1 MATLQ
6 KIRNR
11 AGLLIAIIVGM
22 ALFAFV
28 LGDLFKSGKSVF
40 GNSENEIASIDG
52 QGVPLQYF
60 QAKVDEFVE
69 NYKNNSG
76 QSDVDEKTIEML
88 REQVWDYVLREALL
102 GKEYEELGLA
112 VHPDELFD
120 MVQGNNIDPQIQQIP
135 IFRDENGRFDRAKV
149 IQYLKSLEQN
159 PEQKDIWLAFEDGLM
174 KTRIATKYNNLIK
187 KGYYVTNLEAQEEF
201 ESKNKKVNLSYV
213 ALRYNAISDSSIQV
227 TEKDLQSYYEEHK
240 SKYEQKA
247 SRDMDY
253 VVFDIAAS
261 QDDIAATE
269 QWVADLKE
277 DFATAED
284 DLRFAAMNTDIPE
297 NYRYLKRDE
306 LSEALDSTF
315 FDTLVG
321 TVVGPYLEGEAYKI
335 TKLVDRKMV
344 ADSVKASHILLSP
357 QALQANL
364 YMLNKMADSL
374 IDIIEADPTQ
384 FELLAMEYN
393 TDKTKETGGDLGWF
407 DNKSMVQPFSDS
419 CFFSPKGHVARVA
432 TQFGVH
438 IFKVV
443 DKSEESEM
451 VKLATIARTIEPSSA
466 TYQQIYS
473 EASEFAGL
481 NNTKEKFESFVNENG
496 LAKRIANNVL
506 ENDKQISG
514 LDNPRE
520 MIRWA
525 YKAEKGDVS
534 SVFEIGDRFVV
545 ALLTETREEG
555 IASLDQVRTEIEI
568 NVTKEKKAE
577 KLMNNIESKIS
588 SVKGIEELAA
598 ALNTELRT
606 AENISFSMSNVPGL
620 GVEPALVGAAVS
632 VDQGQM
638 YGPIEGNNGVYVI
651 QVNSVIEPQTEPN
664 LVMEKQTVSR
674 GFENRVDY
682 QVFEAI
688 KKSAEIDDNRAKYY

>member
-364 YMLNKMADSL
+364 DMLNKMADSL

-651 QVNSVIEPQTEPN
+651 
-664 LVMEKQTVSR
+664 
-674 GFENRVDY
+674 
-682 QVFEAI
+682 
-688 KKSAEIDDNRAKYY
+688 